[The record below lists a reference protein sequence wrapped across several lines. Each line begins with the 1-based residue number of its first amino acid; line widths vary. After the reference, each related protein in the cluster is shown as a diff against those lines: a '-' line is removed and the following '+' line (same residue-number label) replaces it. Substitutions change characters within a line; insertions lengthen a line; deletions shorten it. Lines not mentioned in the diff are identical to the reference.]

1 MLNIYKEIEMK
12 ALIAII
18 AFGLTTNAFA
28 ISRYNSKSMSC
39 DQIKSVISSEG
50 AVILRYPSTRVPG
63 LTLYDRYVKHAGYC
77 WGSDVRNTTYV
88 PSSDSSK
95 CRVYNCKPR
104 SNDR

>member
-1 MLNIYKEIEMK
+1 MKTLMTLTLML
-12 ALIAII
+12 AS
-18 AFGLTTNAFA
+18 TSAFA
-28 ISRYNSKSMSC
+28 ISRYNSLNYSC
-39 DQIKSVISSEG
+39 AHIKSIIADEG

-77 WGSDVRNTTYV
+77 YGPDVKNRTYV
-88 PSSDSSK
+88 PSADMEK